1 MAVKY
6 TNRKGIEHHLYES
19 ITKSGKLRYVFARV
33 PKGEL
38 VASLPE
44 GYVIRENVNGVVSL
58 AKAVPAVLSDIEV
71 AVVEREIRR
80 HPKATEYRVEAKG
93 PRITVYENIGPDPAA
108 LAELMISPFG
118 GPGPTK
124 EVAQRARVLA
134 QDLAQF
140 SPVMRFVLTDKNARL
155 FDAERM
161 CYHSAV
167 DGWLRVEF
175 DSSLEQL
182 AQQLVPL
189 LGTDEFFELF

>member
-1 MAVKY
+1 MKY

-19 ITKSGKLRYVFARV
+19 STKSGKLRYVFARV

-38 VASLPE
+38 VPSLPE

-58 AKAVPAVLSDIEV
+58 AKAVPEVLSDIEV

-93 PRITVYENIGPDPAA
+93 PRIVVYENIGPEPEV
-108 LAELMISPFG
+108 LSELMESPFG
-118 GPGPTK
+118 RQGPTK
-124 EVAQRARVLA
+124 EVAQRARALA

-140 SPVMRFVLTDKNARL
+140 SPVMRFVLTDKKARL

-175 DSSLEQL
+175 DSILEQL
-182 AQQLVPL
+182 AQQLIPL